1 MSFDFKAQSY
11 GKKSR
16 QVLHMTT
23 GGNGEGRQAKYGE
36 QTPAVWIHPS
46 RGLFISSAVGGDPNF
61 VHNIKEPIPALRK
74 WINIEIGQEVQSSI
88 LIFYINIDRKK
99 VFSTTNSNS
108 SEFENVQVYT
118 SSRWYPP
125 MSGSIKNLMI
135 ENKEDNGR
143 STFLKIIT
151 SKHAQFSEPV
161 CNDWAT
167 TFFHPS
173 EHQIEKNSLLTT
185 IPTLAREWRVT
196 FDFNPKSYN
205 NKWTQVLHMTIGGDS
220 GNIGARTPALWMHR
234 TRGVLVSSASQPTA
248 GKFIPG
254 KNPTVNKWA
263 AVEISQ
269 IKIGYKYIFSLVING
284 ETLWSVENMRPKEF
298 SNVIV
303 YASSPWS
310 PAQAGSIR
318 RLQIEN
324 MLPGEKVL

>member
-61 VHNIKEPIPALRK
+61 VQNVKEPIPALRK

-88 LIFYINIDRKK
+88 LTFYINIDRRK

-151 SKHAQFSEPV
+151 SKPYLIFV
-161 CNDWAT
+161 TGAT
-167 TFFHPS
+167 G
-173 EHQIEKNSLLTT
+173 
-185 IPTLAREWRVT
+185 IP
-196 FDFNPKSYN
+196 
-205 NKWTQVLHMTIGGDS
+205 M
-220 GNIGARTPALWMHR
+220 
-234 TRGVLVSSASQPTA
+234 
-248 GKFIPG
+248 
-254 KNPTVNKWA
+254 
-263 AVEISQ
+263 
-269 IKIGYKYIFSLVING
+269 
-284 ETLWSVENMRPKEF
+284 
-298 SNVIV
+298 
-303 YASSPWS
+303 
-310 PAQAGSIR
+310 
-318 RLQIEN
+318 
-324 MLPGEKVL
+324 